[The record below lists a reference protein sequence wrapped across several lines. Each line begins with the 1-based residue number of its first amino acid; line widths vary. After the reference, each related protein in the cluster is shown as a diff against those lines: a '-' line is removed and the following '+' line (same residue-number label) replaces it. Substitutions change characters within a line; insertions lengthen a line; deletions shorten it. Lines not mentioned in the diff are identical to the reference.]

1 MKLKEAT
8 EVFGIPVSI
17 IARMEKEGLIGFPL
31 DEAGIQALSVI
42 SQLWGRPWF
51 VGAFLKGV
59 RARERTM
66 LILFP
71 GHDKIDRYILNT
83 FLGEPCMKKVPT
95 EVLRHR
101 VKMAFGADVDMQR
114 IRNLRNFAADVR
126 GRRKKLLLGHLSL
139 DYADILGI

>member
-8 EVFGIPVSI
+8 KEFGIPARI
-17 IARMEKEGLIGFPL
+17 IARMEKEGLIGLPL
-31 DEAGIQALSVI
+31 DEAGIQVLSVL
-42 SQLWGRPWF
+42 SQLWSRPWF
-51 VGAFLKGV
+51 IGASLKGI

-71 GHDKIDRYILNT
+71 GQDKIDRYILNT

-101 VKMAFGADVDMQR
+101 IKMAFGADVDTQR
-114 IRNLRNFAADVR
+114 IRNLRKVAVDVR
-126 GRRKKLLLGHLSL
+126 ARKKNMVLGHLSL
-139 DYADILGI
+139 NYADILGV

>member
-66 LILFP
+66 LVLFP